1 MSLKIANIF
10 YMVNANEMSNLVVI
24 DMQVCLM
31 IKYLQ
36 DVFTDYRQASP
47 SL

>member
-24 DMQVCLM
+24 DM
-31 IKYLQ
+31 
-36 DVFTDYRQASP
+36 
-47 SL
+47 

>member
-1 MSLKIANIF
+1 MSLKIANMF

-31 IKYLQ
+31 IKQLQ
-36 DVFTDYRQASP
+36 DMFTDYRQASP